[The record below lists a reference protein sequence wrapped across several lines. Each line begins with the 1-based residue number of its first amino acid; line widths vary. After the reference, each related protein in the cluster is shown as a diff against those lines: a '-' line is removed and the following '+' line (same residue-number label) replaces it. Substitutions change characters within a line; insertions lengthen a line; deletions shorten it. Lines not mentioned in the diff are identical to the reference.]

1 MATDGVH
8 VDRAQS
14 NTMNLEVLK
23 RQDAGVME
31 LVDTASQ
38 SSYSRV
44 DQLGSPSL
52 VHFSSFDVPMASL
65 TREVAGP
72 ERVLVTTQALR
83 SAGLRILVDDTEDAN
98 ADVNARF
105 LILGRTGCAKL
116 SPRQRCA
123 KRSDMPVEHLTR
135 VRRC

>member
-38 SSYSRV
+38 SSSICNH
-44 DQLGSPSL
+44 SISI
-52 VHFSSFDVPMASL
+52 H
-65 TREVAGP
+65 
-72 ERVLVTTQALR
+72 AL
-83 SAGLRILVDDTEDAN
+83 LPIL
-98 ADVNARF
+98 
-105 LILGRTGCAKL
+105 I
-116 SPRQRCA
+116 
-123 KRSDMPVEHLTR
+123 
-135 VRRC
+135 RRPFF